1 MKLIEAH
8 VAERSKAAD
17 SRSAVATRASSNL
30 AVCILFILHLN
41 YYFVNKTLIPSIIII
56 IIN

>member
-17 SRSAVATRASSNL
+17 SRSAGATRASSNL
-30 AVCILFILHLN
+30 AVCILFYYDPNLN
-41 YYFVNKTLIPSIIII
+41 
-56 IIN
+56 